1 MFDDGRG
8 GDIIIKCLIGRMDYC
23 LNAFEYKNY
32 HYRVGLYRLSETLSP
47 RRHDIE
53 IRGLKES
60 LASVS
65 FPVLSQTQGPLV
77 IAEGE
82 VFRTNIRGS

>member
-8 GDIIIKCLIGRMDYC
+8 RDTIIKCLIGRMDYC
-23 LNAFEYKNY
+23 LSSFEYKNY
-32 HYRVGLYRLSETLSP
+32 HYHDGLYRLSETLSP
-47 RRHDIE
+47 RRHDTE
-53 IRGLKES
+53 IRGLKGS

-82 VFRTNIRGS
+82 VFRTNIRGT